1 MRKMLLMLV
10 VVCVS
15 IGFVL
20 SGAAL
25 SADKVIVGAKN
36 FTEQYIVG
44 NMMAKL
50 LEKAGYDV
58 ETKMGTGSTV
68 TRKALE
74 TGQTDMY
81 PEYTGTAWS
90 LYLENDSVITDP
102 AELYEKVK
110 AEDLEKNGILWL
122 GLSNVNNTYAMA
134 VTQEAAEEMGTTLS
148 DMAAFVNE
156 QPEDIIFGID
166 QEFYERSDGFFGLA
180 EHYGMEVDKDQV
192 RTMEVGLTF
201 EAMMSGQVDVTM
213 VFATDGKIQKY
224 NLVVLEDDRQFFPV
238 YNLCVSARNEFI
250 EEHPDVVDILAPIG
264 DLTDSTMQKLNYE
277 VDVNGKPAEMVA
289 EEYLKEKGLL

>member
-25 SADKVIVGAKN
+25 SADKVVVGAKN

-122 GLSNVNNTYAMA
+122 GLSDVNNTYAMA

-156 QPEDIIFGID
+156 QPEDIVFGID

-224 NLVVLEDDRQFFPV
+224 NLVVLEDDKQFFPV
-238 YNLCVSARNEFI
+238 YSLCVSARNEFI